1 MFIEVVPSSFTGV
14 GFPIGLI
21 PIAMRELCVIV
32 GMDCLDAF
40 DAEIHCR
47 KNQVRVQN
55 PRGGELIIQGDF
67 PRLAIASCSSA
78 VALVDVPIVSDYSD
92 VFPEELPGL
101 PSVRQVEFRI
111 NLLPSATPVA
121 KSPYRRLVHPLVNIR
136 KGVRNAPTR

>member
-1 MFIEVVPSSFTGV
+1 
-14 GFPIGLI
+14 
-21 PIAMRELCVIV
+21 MRELCVIV
-32 GMDCLDAF
+32 GMDWLDAF

-78 VALVDVPIVSDYSD
+78 VAVDVPIVFDYND

-101 PSVRQVEFRI
+101 PPILQVEFRI
-111 NLLPSATPVA
+111 NLVPGATPVA
-121 KSPYRRLVHPLVNIR
+121 KSPYRLAGTPDGQH
-136 KGVRNAPTR
+136 